1 MDSAE
6 HIQNPVREREID
18 VVKDRVSPA
27 ARIGQ
32 VMVAGS
38 GVVLAVSG
46 VMTLARTGIHKNL
59 ALPVVNMWGH
69 THTPWLGIVEFAL
82 GIVLIGLGTS
92 IVSRRV
98 AVVLGVLMIAAGV
111 FALADPSDTPRQLAI
126 DSTYGWIPLALGV
139 VVTIG
144 SLLPDNFVR
153 VRTHQVERV

>member
-1 MDSAE
+1 MHSPE
-6 HIQNPVREREID
+6 PTETPVAGREVE
-18 VVKDRVSPA
+18 VVENRVSPA

-32 VMVAGS
+32 IMVAGS

-46 VMTLARTGIHKNL
+46 VMTLVSTGIHKNL
-59 ALPVVNMWGH
+59 ARPVVEMWGH
-69 THTPWLGIVEFAL
+69 THTPWLGIVEFVV

-126 DSTYGWIPLALGV
+126 DTTYGWIPLALGV

-144 SLLPDNFVR
+144 SLLPNSLVR
-153 VRTHQVERV
+153 VRTHSVERF